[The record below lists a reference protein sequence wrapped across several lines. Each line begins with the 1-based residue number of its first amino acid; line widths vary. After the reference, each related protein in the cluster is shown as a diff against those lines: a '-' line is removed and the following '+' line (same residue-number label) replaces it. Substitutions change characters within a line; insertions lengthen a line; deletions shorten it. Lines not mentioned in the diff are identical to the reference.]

1 MRLQCAFCLTNVCT
15 AQNATHKSQNDG
27 DNQTRHTGANAH
39 TKAHLILRV
48 CVSSISIS
56 QANWQLPQCNW
67 KSARFPLTRH
77 QSERRAEKVDNK
89 NDYNSNIT
97 RINNSAACW
106 TNTYNLCTYC
116 SCFCCGG
123 VPHYALPSQRQ
134 IAHNYKI
141 QWKLIYHARNIYG
154 HAFNINFH
162 FVFLGSRDLRCWKL
176 FCTAHCSV

>member
-1 MRLQCAFCLTNVCT
+1 MRLQCAFCLTNVC
-15 AQNATHKSQNDG
+15 AVQNATHKSQNDG

-106 TNTYNLCTYC
+106 TNTYNLWTYC
-116 SCFCCGG
+116 SCFCCGVCHTMHSPLNG
-123 VPHYALPSQRQ
+123 
-134 IAHNYKI
+134 
-141 QWKLIYHARNIYG
+141 KLHTITKSNENWFITHAIYTVMH
-154 HAFNINFH
+154 
-162 FVFLGSRDLRCWKL
+162 S
-176 FCTAHCSV
+176 T

>member
-1 MRLQCAFCLTNVCT
+1 MCGFDFNLSSQLTITAMQFKICAISVNETPERETSQKGGQQKRLQQQHN
-15 AQNATHKSQNDG
+15 
-27 DNQTRHTGANAH
+27 
-39 TKAHLILRV
+39 
-48 CVSSISIS
+48 
-56 QANWQLPQCNW
+56 
-67 KSARFPLTRH
+67 
-77 QSERRAEKVDNK
+77 
-89 NDYNSNIT
+89 T

-116 SCFCCGG
+116 SCSCCGG

-162 FVFLGSRDLRCWKL
+162 FLSFWVKIVLYCALQCINWNSIYERMCICVYKRTCMCICI
-176 FCTAHCSV
+176 CT